1 VRSSRAAEVG
11 VSGRLVGV
19 AVLLA
24 APLLAACDPAKAGQG
39 TGAPVTAVSVERPDV
54 NLPLPTFSVIDQ
66 NGAAFTSDAMRGHV
80 TIVDFVF
87 TSCPSICP
95 TLTTKMSTLLTRT
108 DPEVKLLSISV
119 DPENDTPA
127 KMTEFLAKHG
137 KPSSR
142 WSFVTGDPTVVEKTV
157 IQGFKIRVARDKA
170 GSLSHGEHFV
180 VVDKQLRIRG
190 YFDASPSGLDA
201 LVDRVR
207 VLAAE

>member
-1 VRSSRAAEVG
+1 MLRFRSGAA
-11 VSGRLVGV
+11 RLALLG
-19 AVLLA
+19 VLLA
-24 APLLAACDPAKAGQG
+24 GAAACDPAKAGQG
-39 TGAPVTAVSVERPDV
+39 TSAPVTDVSVDHPDV
-54 NLPLPTFSVIDQ
+54 DLPLPTFAVIDQ
-66 NGAAFTSDAMRGHV
+66 AGAAYTSETMRGHV

-95 TLTTKMSTLLTRT
+95 SLTAKMATLLPRT
-108 DPEVKLLSISV
+108 DDDVRLLSISV

-127 KMTEFLAKHG
+127 RLTEFLGKHG
-137 KPSSR
+137 KPSPR
-142 WSFVTGDPTVVEKTV
+142 WSFVTGDPTVVQKTV

-201 LVDRVR
+201 LVERVR
-207 VLAAE
+207 VLRSE